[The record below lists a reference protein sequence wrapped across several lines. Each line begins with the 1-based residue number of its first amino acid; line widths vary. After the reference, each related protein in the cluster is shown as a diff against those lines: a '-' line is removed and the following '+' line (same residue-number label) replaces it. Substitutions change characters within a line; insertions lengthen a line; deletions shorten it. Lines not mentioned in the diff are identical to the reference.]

1 MKKAV
6 VIGGAGHIGSYLVP
20 KLVNMGYSVSVI
32 SRGTSKPYSADLP
45 EWDNV
50 EFISCDRKEMVEKCT
65 FGKFVCDM
73 KPDLIC
79 DLISFTMEDAK
90 DLCEAMMADENISKN
105 TMLVWIG
112 TIWIY
117 GYKQYAPV
125 DEDHQRKGITNYGRR
140 KDEIEKYIIALARE
154 GKIKATV
161 LHPGHISGRGWL
173 PLNPQGNLDVKV
185 YQDIISGREIL
196 LPDDGNAMLH
206 HVHSDDI
213 ARMVEVC
220 IDKPDAAIGEYF
232 NIVSPKAVTFRGFAE
247 KLYEAY
253 GHEPKIKYMPF
264 EEMKKDMKP
273 EDVKETIEHMSHSPS
288 CSMEKAKRILD
299 FEPIHSSVDTVLD
312 ALDWQIKENPEFIK
326 GLE

>member
-32 SRGTSKPYSADLP
+32 SRGNSKPYSAHLP
-45 EWDNV
+45 EWEQV
-50 EFISCDRKEMVEKCT
+50 EFVTCDKVQMVADGT
-65 FGKFVCDM
+65 FGKYICDM
-73 KPDLIC
+73 KPDIIC
-79 DLISFTMEDAK
+79 DLISFTMDDAK
-90 DLCEAMMADENISKN
+90 CLCEAMMADDYIAKN

-117 GYKQYAPV
+117 GYKQESPM
-125 DEDHQRKGITNYGRR
+125 DEEHQRKAITNYGRR
-140 KDEIEKYIIALARE
+140 KAEIEKYIIDLARN
-154 GKIKATV
+154 KKFKATV
-161 LHPGHISGRGWL
+161 IHPGHISGRGWL
-173 PLNPQGNLDVKV
+173 PLNPQGNLDERV
-185 YQDIISGREIL
+185 YQDIIRGKEIV

-220 IDKPDAAIGEYF
+220 INKPEASIGEHF

-253 GHEPKIKYMPF
+253 GHEPKIKFVPF
-264 EEMKKDMKP
+264 EEMKKTMSE
-273 EDVKETIEHMSHSPS
+273 EDIKETIEHMLHSPS
-288 CSMEKAKRILD
+288 CSMEKAKRILN
-299 FEPIHSSVDTVLD
+299 FEPIHSSIDTVLD
-312 ALDWQIKENPEFIK
+312 ALDWQMKENPEFIK
-326 GLE
+326 RLK